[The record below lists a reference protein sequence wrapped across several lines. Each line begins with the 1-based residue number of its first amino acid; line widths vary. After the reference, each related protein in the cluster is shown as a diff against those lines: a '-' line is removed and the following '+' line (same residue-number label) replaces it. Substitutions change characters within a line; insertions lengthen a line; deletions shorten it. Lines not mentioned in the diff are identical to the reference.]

1 MTLLS
6 PGDQFPVLSLT
17 PPGGEIL
24 ALPGA
29 LAGGFG
35 VVLFYRGSWC
45 PYCNAQLRAF
55 QRATAGLAEVG
66 ARVVA
71 LSVDDEATS
80 RELIARHGLTFPVGH
95 SADARVI
102 AQATG
107 AFLNEDPLYVQST
120 GFVLDPAGRG
130 GGQCL
135 LQRRH
140 RPARPRRRR
149 RLDPLPARARR
160 IRDVGL
166 RRRIGI

>member
-1 MTLLS
+1 LEIAMTLLS

-66 ARVVA
+66 AKVVA
-71 LSVDDEATS
+71 LSVDDEATT
-80 RELIARHGLTFPVGH
+80 RKLIARHDLTFPVGH
-95 SADARVI
+95 SADARAI

-120 GFVLDPAGRG
+120 GFVLDPAGNVVVSVYSSG
-130 GGQCL
+130 AIG
-135 LQRRH
+135 
-140 RPARPRRRR
+140 
-149 RLDPLPARARR
+149 RLVPEDV
-160 IRDVGL
+160 VGL
-166 RRRIGI
+166 IRYLREHAESSTSA

>member
-1 MTLLS
+1 MGLLS

-66 ARVVA
+66 TRVVA
-71 LSVDDEATS
+71 LSVDDEATT

-95 SADARVI
+95 SADAHAI

-120 GFVLDPAGRG
+120 GFVLDPAGRVVVSVYSSG
-130 GGQCL
+130 GIG
-135 LQRRH
+135 
-140 RPARPRRRR
+140 
-149 RLDPLPARARR
+149 RLVPEDV
-160 IRDVGL
+160 VGL
-166 RRRIGI
+166 IRYLREHAESATSA

>member
-1 MTLLS
+1 LEIAMTLLS

-66 ARVVA
+66 AKVVA
-71 LSVDDEATS
+71 LSVDDEATT
-80 RELIARHGLTFPVGH
+80 RKLIARHDLTFPVEH
-95 SADARVI
+95 RADARAI

-120 GFVLDPAGRG
+120 GFVLDPAGRVVVSVYSSG
-130 GGQCL
+130 AIG
-135 LQRRH
+135 
-140 RPARPRRRR
+140 
-149 RLDPLPARARR
+149 RLVPEDV
-160 IRDVGL
+160 VGL
-166 RRRIGI
+166 IRYLREHAESSTSA